1 MNIALVGINFPKE
14 CSPYIEDLLGLLSAH
29 NHTVFIVKPFY
40 TFLRSE
46 NTISKD
52 YNCSIFTKDDA
63 LPKIDFFFSIGGD
76 GTFLET
82 ITYAAKSETPIL
94 GINTGR
100 MGFLATIPR
109 DKIREALNSLH
120 KNQYTIDARSLLE
133 IEMEGENIFGSKN
146 FALNEI
152 SLSKRDTSSM
162 ITVHAKIDGEFLN
175 VYWADGLILSTPTGS
190 TGYSLSCG
198 GPIMMPTTSNFI
210 LAPINPHNLTA
221 RPLIVS
227 DESIIELYVETRSK
241 NYLLTLDS
249 RSMSLEKSI
258 VFKIKKA
265 PFKSNLININNNT
278 YIETLKNKL
287 NWGYDVRN

>member
-1 MNIALVGINFPKE
+1 MNIALVGINFSKE
-14 CSPYIEDLLGLLSAH
+14 CSPYIEDLFSLLSADKH
-29 NHTVFIVKPFY
+29 DIFIAKPFY
-40 TFLRSE
+40 DFL
-46 NTISKD
+46 ISKKTIPS
-52 YNCSIFTKDDA
+52 NFICTVFFKDEK

-82 ITYAAKSETPIL
+82 ITYVGNSETPIL

-109 DKIREALNSLH
+109 DKIRDALNSLQ
-120 KNQYTIDARSLLE
+120 KDQYSIDSRSLLE
-133 IEMEGENIFGSKN
+133 IQMEGKNTFGYKN

-162 ITVHAKIDGEFLN
+162 IAIHAKIDGEFLN
-175 VYWADGLILSTPTGS
+175 VYWADGLIVSTPTGS

-227 DESIIELYVETRSK
+227 DESVIELYVETRSK

-249 RSMSLEKSI
+249 RSKSLEKST

-265 PFKSNLININNNT
+265 PFDAKLININNNT
-278 YIETLKNKL
+278 YIQTLKNKL